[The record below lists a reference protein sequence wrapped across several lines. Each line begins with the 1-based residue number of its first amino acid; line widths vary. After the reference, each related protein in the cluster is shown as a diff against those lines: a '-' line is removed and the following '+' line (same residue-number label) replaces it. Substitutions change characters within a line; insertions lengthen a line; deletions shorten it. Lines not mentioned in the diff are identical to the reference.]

1 MPVSV
6 KQRVGYR
13 QVRDHLLGKIQS
25 GRYPV
30 SSCLPAIA
38 EAGDEM
44 GVSYVT
50 AQRAYRLLAEEGI
63 IHSVPGQ
70 RARVMRSTP
79 SPARKPLVVGGLF
92 RPFHRRN
99 EADNYALDMYESAC
113 RQVVESEGS
122 VVPRK
127 ISDRDGA
134 ERLLEDMKQER
145 VAGVLLDEVTPDEVV
160 EEVAATGCPAVL
172 YGRHAPHF
180 TIDSVSSDYE
190 WAGRATARKILDA
203 GYDRVV
209 FWRDFQPRR
218 VTSGTMKAR
227 AYASVAYRA
236 SLRDTLIEG
245 GMADSKILSVPL
257 CELVEQHNLWDDP
270 AFTARVLDELGM
282 NRRERTAFVGLTDAS
297 GLNAYA
303 ALRARGLRVP
313 EECGVV
319 GRFNQEVN
327 RDAERPVTTW
337 HIDAVE
343 IGRTA
348 VEVLMDRIEFPDRDR
363 VQRYLRPVF
372 VDHGT
377 L

>member
-6 KQRVGYR
+6 KRRVGYR
-13 QVRDHLLGKIQS
+13 QVRDHLLDKIQS
-25 GRYPV
+25 GHFPV
-30 SSCLPAIA
+30 SSRLPAIA
-38 EAGDEM
+38 DASDEM

-79 SPARKPLVVGGLF
+79 SPTTKPLVVGGLF

-127 ISDRDGA
+127 LSDRDGA
-134 ERLLEDMKQER
+134 ERLLEDVKQER
-145 VAGVLLDEVTPDEVV
+145 VAGVLLDEVTPDAVV

-172 YGRHAPHF
+172 YGRHAARF
-180 TIDSVSSDYE
+180 ALDSVSSDYE
-190 WAGRATARKILDA
+190 WAGRMTARKILDA

-218 VTSGTMKAR
+218 VISGTMKAR
-227 AYASVAYRA
+227 AYASVTYRG
-236 SLRDTLIEG
+236 SLRDTLLEG
-245 GMADSKILSVPL
+245 GMAASRVLSAPL
-257 CELVEQHNLWDDP
+257 CEFVEQHNLWDDP
-270 AFTARVLDELGM
+270 SFTARMLDELGLD
-282 NRRERTAFVGLTDAS
+282 RRERTAFVGLTDAS
-297 GLNAYA
+297 GLNACA
-303 ALRARGLRVP
+303 ALRAHGHRVP
-313 EECGVV
+313 EECGVI
-319 GRFNQEVN
+319 GRYNQEVN
-327 RDAERPVTTW
+327 RDAEHPVTTW
-337 HIDAVE
+337 HIDALD
-343 IGRTA
+343 IGRAA
-348 VEVLMDRIEFPDRDR
+348 VEVLMDRIAFPDRDR
-363 VQRYLRPVF
+363 VRRYLKPVF